1 MFDRGRDDGGKSS
14 HARFQSGGSGGIF
27 PSAPSFIAEAR
38 SGEERFLHWLGFS
51 KPFVAAMKTMAASN
65 GTSIE
70 TELLASGQVKVEVY
84 YEAFARA
91 LGLKF
96 LETVDAGLILD
107 SELLDSQLIEPRAIR
122 LNPAEGA
129 PRTAIVPQANQAST
143 LYRQITVS
151 PSLRDSL
158 VVVSPATLRRAVWA
172 AGASRRVDASAD
184 ALFDAHP
191 VLSARSVLTGGQGF
205 LAGFL
210 ATAYFFC
217 LLLYTVPT
225 LQASHVGLS
234 AAFCIL
240 VVLRALA
247 ARRGSGHAARTT
259 VAGDGDLPVYTVLV
273 ALYREK
279 EIVPQL
285 VRALSQLNWPRSRLD
300 IKLVCEAGDRETI
313 DVLSAHDLPPH
324 FEIVEVPDRAPRT
337 KPKALNY
344 ALSGARGDYLVIY
357 DAEDRPHPDQLREAY
372 GRFRDAPPELV
383 CLQAPLIIANAP
395 ESWISALFA
404 LEYSGLFRRLLPYL
418 GRRQQPMPLGGTS
431 NHFRTAILREV
442 GGWDPYNVT
451 EDADL
456 GMRLYRLGYRA
467 DTLSRHT
474 FEDAPTERAIWLGQ
488 RSRWFKGWMQTW
500 LVLMRQPIRLTR
512 ELGLSGTLM
521 FHVLV
526 TGMLVSALGH
536 PLILFFIAMTVW
548 NLTFAPHVSVFEMFM
563 LILDWFNIL
572 FAYTVFVRLGWQAM
586 GRNERARVGL
596 KWRYVPIYWMLMSVA
611 AWRAAIE
618 LYRKPFFW
626 NKTPHKPAGQSKTPP
641 N

>member
-1 MFDRGRDDGGKSS
+1 MFDRGQDDGRISS
-14 HARFQSGGSGGIF
+14 HARFQSGGSGGHF
-27 PSAPSFIAEAR
+27 PSASSLIAEAR
-38 SGEERFLHWLGFS
+38 SGEERFLLWLGFS
-51 KPFVAAMKTMAASN
+51 KPFIAAMKTMAARN

-70 TELLASGQVKVEVY
+70 TELLASGQVKVDAY
-84 YEAFARA
+84 YGAFARA
-91 LGLKF
+91 LGLNY
-96 LETVDAGLILD
+96 LSAVDTGLIQD
-107 SELLDSQLIEPRAIR
+107 GDLLDTQLIEPSALR
-122 LNPAEGA
+122 LNPAEGR
-129 PRTAIVPQANQAST
+129 PMTAIAPKASQAST
-143 LYRQITVS
+143 LYLRIAAS
-151 PSLRDSL
+151 PSLRDTL
-158 VVVSPATLRRAVWA
+158 VVVSPATLRRAVWD
-172 AGASRRVDASAD
+172 AGAARRVDAAAD
-184 ALFDAHP
+184 ALFDARP
-191 VLSARSVLTGGQGF
+191 GLSARSVLTGGQGF

-210 ATAYFFC
+210 VTAYAFC
-217 LLLYTVPT
+217 LLLFTMPT
-225 LQASHVGLS
+225 LLASHVGLS
-234 AAFCIL
+234 SAFCIL
-240 VVLRALA
+240 VVLRAMA
-247 ARRGSGHAARTT
+247 VRRGSGPVGRAAL
-259 VAGDGDLPVYTVLV
+259 AGDGDLPVYTVLV

-279 EIVPQL
+279 EIVAQL
-285 VRALSQLNWPRSRLD
+285 VKALSQLNWPRSRLD
-300 IKLVCEAGDRETI
+300 IKLVCEVGDRETI
-313 DVLSAHDLPPH
+313 DVLSAQDLPPH

-372 GRFRDAPPELV
+372 GRFREAPPELV

-395 ESWISALFA
+395 ESWLSALFA

-431 NHFRTAILREV
+431 NHFRTAVLREV

-467 DTLSRHT
+467 DTLTRHT
-474 FEDAPTERAIWLGQ
+474 FEDAPTERSIWLGQ

-500 LVLMRQPIRLTR
+500 LVLMRRPIDLTR

-526 TGMLVSALGH
+526 TSMLVSALGH

-548 NLTFAPHVSVFEMFM
+548 NIAFAAHASAFEMFM
-563 LILDWFNIL
+563 FLLDWFNVI
-572 FAYTVFVRLGWQAM
+572 FAYTVFVRLGWNAM

-596 KWRYVPIYWMLMSVA
+596 QWRYVPLYWMLMSVA

-626 NKTPHKPAGQSKTPP
+626 NKTPHKPAAQLKSTQK
-641 N
+641 